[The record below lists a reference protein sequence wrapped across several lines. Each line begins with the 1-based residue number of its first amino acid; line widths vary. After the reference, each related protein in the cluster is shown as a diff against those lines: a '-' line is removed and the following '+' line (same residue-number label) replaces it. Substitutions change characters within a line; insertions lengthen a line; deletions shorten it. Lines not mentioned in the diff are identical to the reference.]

1 MDACTMGCLANMWLG
16 SRVEEIAKKKGVSMA
31 QIAMAWIFAK
41 PGVTAPIIGTTS
53 MSNLEDILGEYR
65 GSYRLTSGLTIMA
78 GSLEVTLTEDEM
90 KHLEEPYK
98 PVAII
103 GHF

>member
-1 MDACTMGCLANMWLG
+1 MDVFTMGCLANMWPG

-53 MSNLEDILGEYR
+53 MSNLEDILSGYR
-65 GSYRLTSGLTIMA
+65 GLERL
-78 GSLEVTLTEDEM
+78 
-90 KHLEEPYK
+90 
-98 PVAII
+98 
-103 GHF
+103 